1 MKIKYLNSK
10 HQKIVESYVRSVKE
24 VIYYATEES
33 EEGKYNEFTEL
44 ISTIVTY
51 SNNFHKGVSKNDGA
65 KEEFAFM
72 IPNLLFYMAIG
83 FLQGIQKKDQE
94 YNTMKVVQ
102 KLANEAQEITGKI
115 ADILIDED
123 HEERRREILS
133 EDIKT
138 TNN

>member
-1 MKIKYLNSK
+1 MKIKYLNNK
-10 HQKIVESYVRSVKE
+10 HQKIVESYVGSVKE

-44 ISTIVTY
+44 IGTIITY
-51 SNNFHKGVSKNDGA
+51 SNNFHKGVNKNDGA

-83 FLQGIQKKDQE
+83 FLQGIQKKDQQ
-94 YNTMKVVQ
+94 YNTMRVVQ
-102 KLANEAQEITGKI
+102 KLADTAQEITGKI

-123 HEERRREILS
+123 HEERRKEIFN
-133 EDIKT
+133 EEIKT
-138 TNN
+138 TSN

>member
-1 MKIKYLNSK
+1 MKIKYLNDR

-24 VIYYATEES
+24 VVYYATEES
-33 EEGKYNEFTEL
+33 SEGKYGEFTEL
-44 ISTIVTY
+44 IGTIITY
-51 SNNFHKGVSKNDGA
+51 SNNFHKGVNKNDGA

-94 YNTMKVVQ
+94 YNTMKVIQ
-102 KLANEAQEITGKI
+102 RLANEAQEITGKI

-123 HEERRREILS
+123 HEERRKEIFS
-133 EDIKT
+133 EEIKT
-138 TNN
+138 TDN

>member
-1 MKIKYLNSK
+1 
-10 HQKIVESYVRSVKE
+10 
-24 VIYYATEES
+24 
-33 EEGKYNEFTEL
+33 L